1 MLARFERFIY
11 GNSLGVITFVL
22 SESEGNYE
30 QLTVF
35 KAVKNS
41 FSLVSNNKIF
51 KKSDVEKV
59 DSLVAVYIIND
70 QSSKSFVV
78 KDSIDKSLFEKT
90 LTNSFNM
97 SWVKFSDIL
106 FFSQINENQY
116 SNLISLKNK
125 YIKDHH
131 FTVIGDLG
139 LRNLS
144 YLNLVKLP
152 EIENLITQN
161 FESTIRLDDNDYD
174 LIGLNSLGIVA
185 SIFSQNT
192 LNTKV
197 DFRNDLNV
205 LKSFAKR
212 ILFKMLPI
220 ILIIMILNYFYVNQL
235 NIDFTESQY
244 EISLVDNIIGDK
256 KINEE
261 LKKDDL
267 LFFNLLGLSYEV
279 QRAHII
285 NDIIDC
291 HVPGI
296 RYVKI
301 IIDPSNVKGEISV
314 SRGKGEIWFETSNTD
329 LIDLWEKRINKKGQF
344 NNVKLL
350 ELSTNNKDLSQGYI
364 SFGYE

>member
-1 MLARFERFIY
+1 MY
-11 GNSLGVITFVL
+11 GNTLGVITFVL
-22 SESEGNYE
+22 SESGNNYE
-30 QLTVF
+30 QLTIF
-35 KAVKNS
+35 KVVKNS
-41 FSLVSNNKIF
+41 FSLISNNKTF

-59 DSLVAVYIIND
+59 DSLVVVYIING

-90 LTNSFNM
+90 LSNSFNM
-97 SWVKFSDIL
+97 SWIKFSDRIVS
-106 FFSQINENQY
+106 SQIDESQY
-116 SNLISLKNK
+116 SNLKVLKNK

-139 LRNLS
+139 ITYLA
-144 YLNLVKLP
+144 YLNMVKIP
-152 EIENLITQN
+152 DIKGLIIQN
-161 FESTIRLDDNDYD
+161 FATTFKLDGDNYD

-192 LNTKV
+192 LNTKM

-212 ILFKMLPI
+212 ILFKMVPV
-220 ILIIMILNYFYVNQL
+220 ILIIMILNYFYVNKL
-235 NIDFTESQY
+235 NVEITESQY
-244 EISLVDNIIGDK
+244 EISLVDDIIGDK
-256 KINEE
+256 RLNEE
-261 LKKDDL
+261 LKKDDVY
-267 LFFNLLGLSYEV
+267 FFNQLSLSYGI

-291 HVPGI
+291 HVEGI
-296 RYVKI
+296 SYVKI
-301 IIDPSNVKGEISV
+301 IIDPSNVKEESNL
-314 SRGKGEIWFETSNTD
+314 SKGKGEIWFETSNTD
-329 LIDLWEKRINKKGQF
+329 LIDLWEKSINKKGQF
-344 NNVKLL
+344 VNVKLT